1 MPASSR
7 RLDGAV
13 IVFDLDGTLVDTAP
27 DLMGTLNTVL
37 DEESLPPLPYEMAPL
52 LVGRGAKVMLERGF
66 AADGQPLD
74 EPEASRLFD
83 RYIEV
88 YLAHI
93 ADHSRPFPGAVE
105 AMDRLEAEGALL
117 AICTNKRTDLSLA
130 LLDALDLSRRFA
142 AIVGPDLAGAYKPDP
157 AHLAYTVEAAGGR
170 LDRAL
175 MVGDATTDTR
185 YVVYSCTKAFVAGA
199 DIGELASVSAL
210 EGEQLA
216 RRGQRIL
223 SLIENCGKPVIACI
237 NGFALGGGCELA
249 LACTLRIASS
259 SARLGQPE
267 VKLGI
272 LPGYGGTQR
281 LPRLIG
287 KGAALKLILTAEVI
301 GAEEALRIGLVDEV
315 VAPDQLLARGEQ
327 IAQAIA
333 EMAPLAVRDSIR
345 AVNAGYDLP
354 LAAGLE
360 LEASLFGLACSTND
374 KAEGARAF
382 LEKRPPV
389 WTGK

>member
-1 MPASSR
+1 MDLENIR
-7 RLDGAV
+7 YQLRLPLAV
-13 IVFDLDGTLVDTAP
+13 VTIDRPKV
-27 DLMGTLNTVL
+27 LN
-37 DEESLPPLPYEMAPL
+37 
-52 LVGRGAKVMLERGF
+52 
-66 AADGQPLD
+66 
-74 EPEASRLFD
+74 
-83 RYIEV
+83 
-88 YLAHI
+88 
-93 ADHSRPFPGAVE
+93 
-105 AMDRLEAEGALL
+105 ALNHRSM
-117 AICTNKRTDLSLA
+117 TE
-130 LLDALDLSRRFA
+130 LDLVFTDIRENDAVRA
-142 AIVGPDLAGAYKPDP
+142 VLI
-157 AHLAYTVEAAGGR
+157 TGG
-170 LDRAL
+170 
-175 MVGDATTDTR
+175 GE
-185 YVVYSCTKAFVAGA
+185 KAFVAGA
-199 DIGELASVSAL
+199 DLGELASVSAL

-216 RRGQRIL
+216 RRGQRIFN
-223 SLIENCGKPVIACI
+223 LIENCGKPVIACI

-287 KGAALKLILTAEVI
+287 KGAALKMILTGEII

-333 EMAPLAVRDSIR
+333 GMAPLAVRDSIR

-382 LEKRPPV
+382 LEKRAPS

>member
-1 MPASSR
+1 MDLENLR
-7 RLDGAV
+7 YQLRLPLAV
-13 IVFDLDGTLVDTAP
+13 VTIDRPKVLNALNHRSMTELELVFTDIRENDSIHA
-27 DLMGTLNTVL
+27 VL
-37 DEESLPPLPYEMAPL
+37 
-52 LVGRGAKVMLERGF
+52 
-66 AADGQPLD
+66 
-74 EPEASRLFD
+74 
-83 RYIEV
+83 I
-88 YLAHI
+88 
-93 ADHSRPFPGAVE
+93 
-105 AMDRLEAEGALL
+105 
-117 AICTNKRTDLSLA
+117 T
-130 LLDALDLSRRFA
+130 
-142 AIVGPDLAGAYKPDP
+142 
-157 AHLAYTVEAAGGR
+157 GG
-170 LDRAL
+170 
-175 MVGDATTDTR
+175 GE
-185 YVVYSCTKAFVAGA
+185 KAFVAGA

-216 RRGQRIL
+216 RRGQRIF
-223 SLIENCGKPVIACI
+223 SLIESCGKPVIACI

-287 KGAALKLILTAEVI
+287 KGAALKLILTGEIISA
-301 GAEEALRIGLVDEV
+301 AEALRIGLVDEV
-315 VAPDQLLARGEQ
+315 TSPDQLLARGEQ

-333 EMAPLAVRDSIR
+333 GMAPLAVRDSIR

-382 LEKRPPV
+382 LEKRAPS

>member
-1 MPASSR
+1 M
-7 RLDGAV
+7 
-13 IVFDLDGTLVDTAP
+13 DLENLRYQ
-27 DLMGTLNTVL
+27 LR
-37 DEESLPPLPYEMAPL
+37 PPLAVVTIDRPKVLNALNHRSMTEL
-52 LVGRGAKVMLERGF
+52 ELVFTDIRENDAVRAVLITGGGER
-66 AADGQPLD
+66 
-74 EPEASRLFD
+74 
-83 RYIEV
+83 
-88 YLAHI
+88 
-93 ADHSRPFPGAVE
+93 
-105 AMDRLEAEGALL
+105 
-117 AICTNKRTDLSLA
+117 
-130 LLDALDLSRRFA
+130 
-142 AIVGPDLAGAYKPDP
+142 
-157 AHLAYTVEAAGGR
+157 
-170 LDRAL
+170 
-175 MVGDATTDTR
+175 
-185 YVVYSCTKAFVAGA
+185 AFVAGA

-216 RRGQRIL
+216 RRGQRIF

-287 KGAALKLILTAEVI
+287 KGAALKMILTGEII

-333 EMAPLAVRDSIR
+333 GMAPLAVRDSIR

-382 LEKRPPV
+382 LEKRAPS
-389 WTGK
+389 WSGK